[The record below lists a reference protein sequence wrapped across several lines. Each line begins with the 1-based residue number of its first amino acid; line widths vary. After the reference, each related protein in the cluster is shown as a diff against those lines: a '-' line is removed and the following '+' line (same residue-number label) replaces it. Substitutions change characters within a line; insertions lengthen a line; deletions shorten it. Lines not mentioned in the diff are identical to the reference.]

1 MVNIRISPPP
11 AFFGW
16 VTFESPECVEKA
28 LASAP
33 IMLFDDDKGF
43 CGFLKVMR
51 VAPKSRTNSSRKKEF
66 ASADLTQTT
75 IECAQEKPT
84 LPSPEDPRS
93 IDRVAAAEG
102 QQGKLVV
109 VDTASNGF
117 PLVQELVQQGAYTIF
132 LPWQVPSIYKLEILW
147 ANGETQS

>member
-1 MVNIRISPPP
+1 
-11 AFFGW
+11 
-16 VTFESPECVEKA
+16 
-28 LASAP
+28 
-33 IMLFDDDKGF
+33 MLFDDDKGF

-109 VDTASNGF
+109 VDTNVLLSNGF
-117 PLVQELVQQGAYTIF
+117 PLIQELIQQGVCTVF
-132 LPWQVPSIYKLEILW
+132 LPWQVPSRYELKIF
-147 ANGETQS
+147 